1 MSALEDKL
9 DAIQKKETREMLTS
23 LSDQLVSSAPSS
35 MSANL
40 SSHPARVHNQLILG
54 LIQKFCVVSRS
65 CTCSLFAVFGSI
77 KVTSTQIRTV
87 IGSPT
92 GPQ

>member
-40 SSHPARVHNQLILG
+40 SSHPARVHNQLHPRPDTEVL
-54 LIQKFCVVSRS
+54 
-65 CTCSLFAVFGSI
+65 CSLPLLYV
-77 KVTSTQIRTV
+77 
-87 IGSPT
+87 
-92 GPQ
+92 